1 MTEPLENVI
10 SPTGGRVSPTNED
23 WLYTLNE
30 KKSGA
35 TNADLLAGLTARGVN
50 TSTANIMIS
59 SIRKMVLALRKKTYR
74 QIAWG
79 SVLFVVGCFITFGSY
94 ASATEGGGRYLI
106 MYGPILFGG
115 ARAVRA
121 LVDLKKYQD
130 ILDQTGAS
138 HVPAV

>member
-1 MTEPLENVI
+1 MTETLENVI
-10 SPTGGRVSPTNED
+10 SPIGGRVSPTNED

-30 KKSGA
+30 KRSGA
-35 TNADLLAGLTARGVN
+35 TNAELLAGLTARGVN

-79 SVLFVVGCFITFGSY
+79 GFLFVVGCFITFGSY
-94 ASATEGGGRYLI
+94 ASAAQGGGRYLI

-115 ARAVRA
+115 ARSVRA

-130 ILDQTGAS
+130 ILDQTDAG
-138 HVPAV
+138 HVPAL